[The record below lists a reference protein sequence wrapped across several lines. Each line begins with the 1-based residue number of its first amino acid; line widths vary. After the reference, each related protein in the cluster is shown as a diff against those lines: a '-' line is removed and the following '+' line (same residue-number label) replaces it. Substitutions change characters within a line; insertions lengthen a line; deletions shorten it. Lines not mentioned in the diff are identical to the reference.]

1 MKKEKIFSKF
11 NTRTF
16 NNELEEVLALKPFSE
31 NVKNEILSM
40 IYKIEEAYNDYELT
54 KVEVLNEKKFL
65 ESILVTIRDYC
76 NLIEISN
83 SSQMKEKNVVI
94 NYEEGHIK
102 VLSNHTLIL
111 LAILKMQNE
120 KDNNYSNEL
129 NIIQNM
135 VIYDLLKIGYYINNM
150 EVIRDF
156 NGWSWITSLDNNFKI
171 NLVYQNLQFLL
182 DNYFIEDYMKKFFKK
197 PDDCF
202 KIIKNELQEKYNK
215 DMSQEILDL
224 VRKIAII
231 EIANAN
237 EEYKERILKIKE
249 QKLEQYNL
257 LENKKE
263 YLKEIT
269 NIKKQ
274 KSEIIKN
281 IDKLINNTELL
292 KEEYKLRNS
301 KLKNSEKIFSVS
313 CLVDI
318 LNAERKEALDKI
330 TEINKLMDPKT
341 YVKRKQEIENSI
353 NEISVDEKNSNEY
366 ILELQKIFIKVFQT
380 KVEKEEEKQE
390 IIKYLYKIRYYN
402 NILFLKDKYVKD
414 IIEIKE
420 EIEKLNE
427 TIIYKLLKNK
437 LVFEFSD
444 IEEVNKKILINIIDT
459 RIINLQKIYIL
470 LKKDKDKLK
479 IEVYDE
485 DELYKVEEIEF
496 KDMDSKNLKLN
507 KKIKIFI

>member
-1 MKKEKIFSKF
+1 
-11 NTRTF
+11 
-16 NNELEEVLALKPFSE
+16 
-31 NVKNEILSM
+31 
-40 IYKIEEAYNDYELT
+40 
-54 KVEVLNEKKFL
+54 
-65 ESILVTIRDYC
+65 
-76 NLIEISN
+76 
-83 SSQMKEKNVVI
+83 
-94 NYEEGHIK
+94 
-102 VLSNHTLIL
+102 
-111 LAILKMQNE
+111 
-120 KDNNYSNEL
+120 
-129 NIIQNM
+129 
-135 VIYDLLKIGYYINNM
+135 
-150 EVIRDF
+150 
-156 NGWSWITSLDNNFKI
+156 
-171 NLVYQNLQFLL
+171 
-182 DNYFIEDYMKKFFKK
+182 
-197 PDDCF
+197 
-202 KIIKNELQEKYNK
+202 
-215 DMSQEILDL
+215 
-224 VRKIAII
+224 
-231 EIANAN
+231 
-237 EEYKERILKIKE
+237 
-249 QKLEQYNL
+249 
-257 LENKKE
+257 
-263 YLKEIT
+263 
-269 NIKKQ
+269 
-274 KSEIIKN
+274 
-281 IDKLINNTELL
+281 
-292 KEEYKLRNS
+292 
-301 KLKNSEKIFSVS
+301 
-313 CLVDI
+313 
-318 LNAERKEALDKI
+318 
-330 TEINKLMDPKT
+330 MDPKT